1 MRATVELPWATIDF
15 EADDLDDAMN
25 RSIKFLLPYDDHL
38 TLNYDGEVWDY
49 DVQQQKW
56 TPDLDN
62 DYE

>member
-1 MRATVELPWATIDF
+1 MKATAVMPWATIDF

-25 RSIKFLLPYDDHL
+25 RSIKFLLPHDDHL

>member
-1 MRATVELPWATIDF
+1 MPWATIDF

-56 TPDLDN
+56 TPDGI
-62 DYE
+62 